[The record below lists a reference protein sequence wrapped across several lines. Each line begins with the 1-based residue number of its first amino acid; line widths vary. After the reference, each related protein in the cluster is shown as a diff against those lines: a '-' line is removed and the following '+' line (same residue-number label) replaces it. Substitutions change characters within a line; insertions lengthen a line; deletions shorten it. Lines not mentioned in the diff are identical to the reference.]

1 MLQSLM
7 SPLAL
12 NQSGLDPFSVGSVSS
27 LSSPTT
33 TLSPGNY
40 YVKTKYVFD
49 DTENTLFLNLDIYG
63 VATNSN
69 WYSKERRAPP
79 SRPKRHSSRPSMDIV
94 AKFGQMGSGLGQFH
108 SPHGFCLSPTE
119 DIVVADTH
127 NHRIQVI
134 FNRIK

>member
-1 MLQSLM
+1 M
-7 SPLAL
+7 
-12 NQSGLDPFSVGSVSS
+12 
-27 LSSPTT
+27 
-33 TLSPGNY
+33 Y
-40 YVKTKYVFD
+40 II
-49 DTENTLFLNLDIYG
+49 DIYG

-79 SRPKRHSSRPSMDIV
+79 TRPKRHSSRPSMDIV

-127 NHRIQVI
+127 NHRIQVKKKK
-134 FNRIK
+134 NPNKNYYN